1 MSKYKGLRYSFSDFK
16 RQPWLHF
23 VSILTIA
30 VALVIIGGFFLC
42 YRNFDKLA
50 EKTTP
55 QISGTAYLKEEVTP
69 NQISALK
76 ERILSLENVQKV
88 SFKSKA
94 NVVEELQSFLGATGS
109 ASLPGSELF
118 PDVIELE
125 VKKDI
130 SPEKIQILKGVVS
143 RFPEVAEVD
152 FSDDWLAQYK
162 KIGQVIKIVGLV
174 IMGFMIVGCSFL
186 IANFMGMRHQSR
198 RNEIEI
204 VNLIGADRNFI
215 LTPYIW
221 EGIIEGLSGAILAII
236 VLLIT
241 KVIFSSFV
249 SAHWSVLLGVP
260 TWSFLSFTQVIV
272 VFVIGVTMALLGGV
286 TVFLRFQEDT
296 L

>member
-23 VSILTIA
+23 VSIMTIS

-42 YRNFDKLA
+42 YRNFEKLA
-50 EKTTP
+50 EKTSP
-55 QISGTAYLKEEVTP
+55 QISGTAYLKEELTP
-69 NQISALK
+69 AQIQSLK
-76 ERILSLENVQKV
+76 DRILGLENVQKV
-88 SFKSKA
+88 SFKSKN
-94 NVVEELQSFLGATGS
+94 NVVEELQSFLGSAGAT
-109 ASLPGSELF
+109 SLPGSELF
-118 PDVIELE
+118 PDVLE
-125 VKKDI
+125 MEVRKEV
-130 SPEKIQILKGVVS
+130 STEKVQILKGIVA

-152 FSDDWLAQYK
+152 FSDDWLAQYR
-162 KIGQVIKIVGLV
+162 KISQMAKIAGLV

-215 LTPYIW
+215 ITPFIW
-221 EGIIEGLSGAILAII
+221 EGVIEGTAGSSLAIGS
-236 VLLIT
+236 LLML
-241 KVIFSSFV
+241 KGFLV
-249 SAHWSVLLGVP
+249 SLVSVNWTNYLGVP
-260 TWSFLSFTQVIV
+260 NWSFLSMPQIFV
-272 VFVIGVTMALLGGV
+272 VYAIGITMALLGGV

>member
-23 VSILTIA
+23 VSIMTIS

-42 YRNFDKLA
+42 YRNFEKLA
-50 EKTTP
+50 EKTSP
-55 QISGTAYLKEEVTP
+55 QISGTAYLKEELTP
-69 NQISALK
+69 TQIQSLRD
-76 ERILSLENVQKV
+76 RIMGLENIQKV
-88 SFKSKA
+88 SFKSKN
-94 NVVEELQSFLGATGS
+94 NVVEELQTFLGAAGGS
-109 ASLPGSELF
+109 SLPGSELF
-118 PDVIELE
+118 PDVMELE
-125 VKKDI
+125 VKKEI
-130 SPEKIQILKGVVS
+130 SPEKIQIIKGIVS

-162 KIGQVIKIVGLV
+162 KISQTLKIIGLIV
-174 IMGFMIVGCSFL
+174 MGFMIVGCSFL

-221 EGIIEGLSGAILAII
+221 EGVIEGIAGSTVALTGLFFIR
-236 VLLIT
+236 VF
-241 KVIFSSFV
+241 FSSLTT
-249 SAHWSVLLGVP
+249 AHWSNFLGMP
-260 TWSFLSFTQVIV
+260 QWSFLSLTQILVIY
-272 VFVIGVTMALLGGV
+272 VIGIAMALLGGI